1 MKKWMIGTIVAAL
14 AVCFAEPTFSEGKV
28 AASEASE
35 QSRALAGY
43 VDLDL
48 KTLLGPTK
56 PNVAVLLEGPMIQ
69 IAASA
74 AASAGSP
81 ISGLLDQLKL
91 VRVQVY
97 ESLPESAS
105 KQDVSERVAPMVEGL
120 KGQGWTPAVSVPEE
134 DESVEVL
141 VKISEDK
148 ILGVVVLVVSSDEVV
163 FVNIAGELDPKA
175 LGGTLGKLKDAIKTG
190 NVDIENLL
198 FSGEADK
205 ESKPAAAATT
215 SSTEPASAGSGA
227 EASAEK

>member
-1 MKKWMIGTIVAAL
+1 MKKWMIVTIATAL
-14 AVCFAEPTFSEGKV
+14 AVCFAQPIFAEAKV

-74 AASAGSP
+74 AAAAGSP

-97 ESLPESAS
+97 ESLPESAT
-105 KQDVSERVAPMVEGL
+105 KQDVTEKVAPMVEGL

-134 DESVEVL
+134 DESVEIL

-190 NVDIENLL
+190 NVDIEDLL

-205 ESKPAAAATT
+205 DESDADSDPAA
-215 SSTEPASAGSGA
+215 STESASAGS
-227 EASAEK
+227 SAEGSAKN